1 MRRTALIITED
12 VVKIQG
18 LTRILGKTY
27 SRLYIAWLKLR
38 LNLAILGL
46 RLFYKVVVL
55 TSNDI
60 GFTNK
65 DYFYYGNELSTINYA
80 KNRQQ
85 YWAATKRLAK
95 TINQPELTNLFITK
109 LTIYLA
115 YHYFIYADLYSELID
130 KIRPD
135 RVFVLGQS
143 VHEETAALVTRQRK
157 IPLTKLTLFSFSWLQ
172 KSLQKW
178 LLNREYQ
185 LKLDAFLGQSRLPK
199 INPAIRQRS
208 VLLSADF
215 YRHLKSLMP
224 LYRRLESLGEKP
236 LLVTDINNLAVSL
249 NNLYFSG
256 AKHTYLAS
264 FLPDGF
270 EPKNLEFNRSVGGQA
285 KNLEDLFYQITLE
298 AAEPMIKKSLLLG
311 QLYLAAGKELF
322 RELKPKG
329 VVVVSDVRFTE
340 LTLAGLAKR
349 SKAPSVL
356 ASPNTILD
364 FTEINPYDLADKIA
378 VVGPYIKKQL
388 VRIGLN
394 PKKIEVA
401 GDLVAENVN
410 PEELKLD
417 RKKVFQKLGISE
429 YKKLALLIFFRPTWL
444 IPREEKEA
452 YVKMAVAAA
461 KVNPEVALVIKPHP
475 TEKRYRVL
483 EELKSWG
490 IKDVVVSD
498 NHKLSLMDLLHA
510 SSVVIQ
516 TWSFTIFEAIMLTR
530 PVLIINPFKKDYG
543 IFLPILSAKAPIH
556 VHDQIQAAKWLKILV
571 DHNHPKTIKQLD
583 EDKKIAQQY
592 IHFSKGE
599 ASQKVV
605 AMLLGK

>member
-1 MRRTALIITED
+1 MIITED

-270 EPKNLEFNRSVGGQA
+270 EPKNL
-285 KNLEDLFYQITLE
+285 
-298 AAEPMIKKSLLLG
+298 
-311 QLYLAAGKELF
+311 
-322 RELKPKG
+322 
-329 VVVVSDVRFTE
+329 
-340 LTLAGLAKR
+340 
-349 SKAPSVL
+349 
-356 ASPNTILD
+356 
-364 FTEINPYDLADKIA
+364 
-378 VVGPYIKKQL
+378 
-388 VRIGLN
+388 
-394 PKKIEVA
+394 
-401 GDLVAENVN
+401 
-410 PEELKLD
+410 
-417 RKKVFQKLGISE
+417 
-429 YKKLALLIFFRPTWL
+429 
-444 IPREEKEA
+444 
-452 YVKMAVAAA
+452 
-461 KVNPEVALVIKPHP
+461 
-475 TEKRYRVL
+475 
-483 EELKSWG
+483 
-490 IKDVVVSD
+490 
-498 NHKLSLMDLLHA
+498 
-510 SSVVIQ
+510 
-516 TWSFTIFEAIMLTR
+516 
-530 PVLIINPFKKDYG
+530 
-543 IFLPILSAKAPIH
+543 
-556 VHDQIQAAKWLKILV
+556 
-571 DHNHPKTIKQLD
+571 
-583 EDKKIAQQY
+583 
-592 IHFSKGE
+592 
-599 ASQKVV
+599 
-605 AMLLGK
+605 